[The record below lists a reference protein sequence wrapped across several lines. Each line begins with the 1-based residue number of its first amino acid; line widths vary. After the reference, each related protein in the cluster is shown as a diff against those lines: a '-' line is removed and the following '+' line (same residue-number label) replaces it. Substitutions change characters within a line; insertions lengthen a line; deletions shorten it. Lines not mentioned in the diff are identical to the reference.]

1 MSDATDTNINTND
14 DDLIAAEAAMNAAEA
29 TEAVAEEPK
38 QAVVPATETP
48 KPVRVARKRTPKVE
62 VKEAPKEAPAKRG
75 RPKAELEDGGPLVQ
89 STDFPADLRFA
100 GKLPSYRT
108 ASSTRQ
114 KNRMSNLREDPLV
127 AGSIVNPAL
136 IFDESELDALK
147 AVWAKRV
154 DFPAELD
161 FKSIL
166 FLGTDPRGNVD
177 WLIGT
182 KGDRI
187 VRLRQSKDNA
197 ISYANV
203 SVTDAQ
209 KAYNL
214 AFAFD
219 ANFFDYWQH
228 DLTIQQ
234 YKLGALA
241 AARKAEQVK
250 AREAEAKA
258 KAAKTAPKPSA
269 PAAKKTTVRV
279 TRKSKASTASK

>member
-1 MSDATDTNINTND
+1 MDNFQDIFNLSND
-14 DDLIAAEAAMNAAEA
+14 DF
-29 TEAVAEEPK
+29 
-38 QAVVPATETP
+38 
-48 KPVRVARKRTPKVE
+48 VE
-62 VKEAPKEAPAKRG
+62 K
-75 RPKAELEDGGPLVQ
+75 
-89 STDFPADLRFA
+89 STSR
-100 GKLPSYRT
+100 
-108 ASSTRQ
+108 
-114 KNRMSNLREDPLV
+114 
-127 AGSIVNPAL
+127 
-136 IFDESELDALK
+136 ESEFYK
-147 AVWAKRV
+147 PSAKDGKDNV
-154 DFPAELD
+154 Y
-161 FKSIL
+161 KSLIRFIPWHL
-166 FLGTDPRGNVD
+166 DPRGNVD